1 MDTTGVFRRTEA
13 PRRAASSRATRWLP
27 PATRQDGRRPNPAVT
42 SLTADAASTPA
53 LTPLVA
59 STRDR

>member
-1 MDTTGVFRRTEA
+1 MESTGLFSRTEA
-13 PRRAASSRATRWLP
+13 PRRAASSRATRWFP

-42 SLTADAASTPA
+42 SLTAAAASTPA
-53 LTPLVA
+53 RTPLVA